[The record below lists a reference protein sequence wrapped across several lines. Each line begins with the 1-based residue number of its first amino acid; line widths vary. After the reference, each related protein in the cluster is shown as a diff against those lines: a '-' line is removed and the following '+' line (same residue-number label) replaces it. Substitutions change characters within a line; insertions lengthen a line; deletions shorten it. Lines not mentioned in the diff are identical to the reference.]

1 VSMQRLEHWL
11 FANHFAQRIAHKALF
26 AAAMVLSLAGGAVQA
41 LRPATGPAAPVASSS
56 EWPAQW
62 DGAPLRP
69 LALSAVEQRFAQQ
82 FPGRIARLTDGR
94 QVLVLREVRA
104 PTRMLH
110 PAADCYRALGYRI
123 AQARLERDAQQRL
136 WRCFTARRASGQ
148 TLPVNLRVC
157 ERIEAADGTSFT
169 DTSAWYWAAASGR
182 SSGPWQAV
190 TTAKQL

>member
-1 VSMQRLEHWL
+1 VSIRPLERWL
-11 FANHFAQRIAHKALF
+11 FANHFVQRIAHKTLF
-26 AAAMVLSLAGGAVQA
+26 AAAMVLSLAWGAAQG
-41 LRPATGPAAPVASSS
+41 LRPAPAPTMPVASAA

-69 LALSAVEQRFAQQ
+69 LALSEVEQRFAQQ
-82 FPGRIARLTDGR
+82 FPGRIARMTDGR

-110 PAADCYRALGYRI
+110 PAVDCYRALGYRI
-123 AQARLERDAQQRL
+123 AQARLERDAQQKL
-136 WRCFTARRASGQ
+136 WRCFSASRARGQ
-148 TLPVNLRVC
+148 ALPVNLRVC